1 MKLLALAIGSL
12 GIWVFLNSFVGAIW
26 DDIVF
31 GLLAAILAIIAILR
45 MD

>member
-12 GIWVFLNSFVGAIW
+12 GIWVFLNSFVTATW

-31 GLLAAILAIIAILR
+31 GLLVAILAVIAMLKV
-45 MD
+45 D